1 MATAG
6 DQAQG
11 KDAAAPPKAN
21 PVPKTITTV
30 GRRGPDVI
38 KAAIAATSRAA
49 QVRAASIAAA
59 KKIADERA
67 KAQQNHGS

>member
-1 MATAG
+1 MASAG

-11 KDAAAPPKAN
+11 KDTAGPPRAN
-21 PVPKTITTV
+21 PVPKTVATV

-67 KAQQNHGS
+67 KAQGNHGS